1 MKNRML
7 VRATVALSLA
17 FAIGGAYTPARAQG
31 TFSRPSAKT
40 LTAKEK
46 RPAPRVAGLSSAEES
61 SISEALGRDDSR
73 YRARAEGAGFRLE
86 NPAQS
91 LGAHFTAQEVDVRS
105 KSGRWRLA
113 LRGYGYGDDLQRVG
127 KIAPESVANRIEYRR
142 AGLTEWYVNGPA
154 GLERGFTLNTAP
166 GRSKAPLTIALA
178 LSGDLVASAGRDRRT
193 LTLTASDRKPSLR
206 YTALVAYD
214 ANGRELPAR
223 LELHDRTLLLRVE
236 DTDAKYPVVV
246 DPFVQEAELTGSDE
260 VFGDAFAY
268 PGLTAVSGD
277 GTTIVVGAYGA
288 MTNSNVAQGAVYVF
302 VKSSTYWE
310 GNLTQ
315 TAKLTVSGGMS
326 GDAFG
331 SAVAVSNDGGIV
343 VAGASDADFG
353 YGAAY
358 VFVRPSTG
366 WATTSSFAAK
376 LTGTNLTSLDSFG
389 GAVCISGD
397 GGTIVVG
404 ASDAESA
411 VSGTDSGAAYVFVKP
426 SAGWAGSL
434 TQTVELVGSEGR
446 PSDGLGG
453 CVDISAEGTVIAGA
467 GEATIGSN
475 LGQGAAYI
483 FVEPSTGWGNPLAV
497 PTLTQTAKLTV
508 SEAVA
513 NQGFGSAATISADGS
528 IVLTGA
534 IEANSASVAFV
545 FLRPSGGW
553 TTTSSFAAELIPSD
567 GAPSD
572 NFAMN
577 SIGINHGG
585 GRVVVGAS
593 GSVINGNNS
602 QGAMYVFQRP
612 STGWSGNINETEKLT
627 ATDGAAYDALG
638 GTVGLN
644 RLGNI
649 VVGGAGAG
657 VGTRTGRV
665 YVFQLFP
672 LLEKSAACNGTFTGH
687 FSGSIDVLAGQ
698 SCTFIDG
705 SITGNVQVNGGDLV
719 LYGDVIGGSVQI
731 DGGHT
736 FSIGPSTVIDGNL
749 VIESTPTGKLPNEV
763 CGSTVEGNLQVLG
776 NGTPVD
782 VGSATPSLC
791 AGNHVL
797 GNLDVESNSAAT
809 AVYGNT
815 VGGNLVD
822 ENNRGSTKVFS
833 NKVLDSLE
841 CQNNTSITGGG
852 NVAGQKL
859 GQCSGF

>member
-1 MKNRML
+1 L
-7 VRATVALSLA
+7 LSK
-17 FAIGGAYTPARAQG
+17 TP
-31 TFSRPSAKT
+31 F
-40 LTAKEK
+40 
-46 RPAPRVAGLSSAEES
+46 
-61 SISEALGRDDSR
+61 
-73 YRARAEGAGFRLE
+73 
-86 NPAQS
+86 
-91 LGAHFTAQEVDVRS
+91 
-105 KSGRWRLA
+105 
-113 LRGYGYGDDLQRVG
+113 
-127 KIAPESVANRIEYRR
+127 
-142 AGLTEWYVNGPA
+142 
-154 GLERGFTLNTAP
+154 
-166 GRSKAPLTIALA
+166 
-178 LSGDLVASAGRDRRT
+178 
-193 LTLTASDRKPSLR
+193 
-206 YTALVAYD
+206 
-214 ANGRELPAR
+214 
-223 LELHDRTLLLRVE
+223 
-236 DTDAKYPVVV
+236 
-246 DPFVQEAELTGSDE
+246 
-260 VFGDAFAY
+260 
-268 PGLTAVSGD
+268 
-277 GTTIVVGAYGA
+277 
-288 MTNSNVAQGAVYVF
+288 
-302 VKSSTYWE
+302 
-310 GNLTQ
+310 
-315 TAKLTVSGGMS
+315 
-326 GDAFG
+326 
-331 SAVAVSNDGGIV
+331 
-343 VAGASDADFG
+343 
-353 YGAAY
+353 
-358 VFVRPSTG
+358 
-366 WATTSSFAAK
+366 
-376 LTGTNLTSLDSFG
+376 
-389 GAVCISGD
+389 C
-397 GGTIVVG
+397 
-404 ASDAESA
+404 
-411 VSGTDSGAAYVFVKP
+411 
-426 SAGWAGSL
+426 
-434 TQTVELVGSEGR
+434 
-446 PSDGLGG
+446 
-453 CVDISAEGTVIAGA
+453 
-467 GEATIGSN
+467 
-475 LGQGAAYI
+475 
-483 FVEPSTGWGNPLAV
+483 
-497 PTLTQTAKLTV
+497 
-508 SEAVA
+508 
-513 NQGFGSAATISADGS
+513 
-528 IVLTGA
+528 
-534 IEANSASVAFV
+534 
-545 FLRPSGGW
+545 GGW

-822 ENNRGSTKVFS
+822 ENNRGSTKVFG